1 MERRED
7 DKIQSNN
14 YCICTMCGS
23 WKKSEVILSLILQ
36 TRARIVFC
44 FLRFIHSIQIHFFF
58 QFFFCLMERPRKW
71 RRKIGSIIVYER
83 QANNVKISSADRP
96 FDVFRFHENSREKKK
111 RFFTKKSYYLH
122 LIMLIKWKARD
133 SSVIRAESKMS
144 TKLSHSLFYTISI
157 DEFRGR

>member
-1 MERRED
+1 MAASSYMRDRQTTSKYHRRID
-7 DKIQSNN
+7 LLMFFVFTKIF
-14 YCICTMCGS
+14 
-23 WKKSEVILSLILQ
+23 V
-36 TRARIVFC
+36 
-44 FLRFIHSIQIHFFF
+44 
-58 QFFFCLMERPRKW
+58 
-71 RRKIGSIIVYER
+71 
-83 QANNVKISSADRP
+83 
-96 FDVFRFHENSREKKK
+96 KKK